1 MQRMLKKNK
10 SVLLVLAMLLLG
22 SILFSGCGQK
32 EDDTGNTANN
42 DENTELTGSITIA
55 GSTSVQPFSEVL
67 AEEFMA
73 KNPGTQ
79 ISVQGGGSSQGVAAA
94 VSGAAD
100 IGAASRD
107 LKDEEKAE
115 TPELQ
120 AIKIAIDGVAI
131 VVNPANG
138 VSDITMDDLKNV
150 FTGNITNWKQLGGI
164 DAPITVVSREAGSG
178 TRDAFESIIMDDEP
192 ITASAIIQNSN
203 GAVRT
208 TVAGDKNAIGFVSLA
223 VVNEEIKALSVDG
236 VEASIDNIK
245 SGNYKVF
252 RNFNY
257 LVKSEPTGLT
267 KAFIDYVLG
276 EEGQAIIEEEGAITV
291 Q

>member
-1 MQRMLKKNK
+1 MLRMNAKKM
-10 SVLLVLAMLLLG
+10 SALLVLATLLSL
-22 SILFSGCGQK
+22 SVLFSGCGQK
-32 EDDTGNTANN
+32 EDAAKGTGNSA
-42 DENTELTGSITIA
+42 EKTELTGSLTIA

-107 LKDEEKAE
+107 LKDEEKTE

-138 VSDITMDDLKNV
+138 VSEISKEDVKNI
-150 FTGNITNWKQLGGI
+150 FTGNITNWSELGGK
-164 DAPITVVSREAGSG
+164 DAPITVVCREEGSG
-178 TRDAFESIIMDDEP
+178 TRDAFESIIMEEEP
-192 ITASAIIQNSN
+192 VTSSAIIQNSN

-208 TVAGDKNAIGFVSLA
+208 TVAGDENSIGFVSLA
-223 VVNEEIKALSVDG
+223 IVNDEIKALNIDG
-236 VEASIDNIK
+236 VEATVENIK
-245 SGNYKVF
+245 SGTYKVF

-257 LVKSEPTGLT
+257 LVKGEPTGLA
-267 KAFIDYVLG
+267 KAFIDYVLS
-276 EEGQAIIEEEGAITV
+276 EEGQAIVQEEGAITV
-291 Q
+291 K